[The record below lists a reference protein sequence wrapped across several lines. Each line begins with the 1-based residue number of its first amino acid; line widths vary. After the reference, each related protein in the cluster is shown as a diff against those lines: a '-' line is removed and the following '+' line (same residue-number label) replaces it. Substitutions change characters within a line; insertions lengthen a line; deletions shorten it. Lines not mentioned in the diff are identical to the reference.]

1 MPNLPNIVRHPQL
14 LGGKPTFEGTRV
26 SVELVLNR
34 LGAGWSEKDIYESL
48 PTLPPGGIQAAC
60 AYAANVLDARRDIL
74 IEEPAGE
81 VAGR

>member
-48 PTLPPGGIQAAC
+48 PTLPPGGIQAAV
-60 AYAANVLDARRDIL
+60 AYSPSALSPTHAS
-74 IEEPAGE
+74 
-81 VAGR
+81 